1 MRKFAKVC
9 ICGMAAAVLL
19 TGCSKK
25 NSTEPTSAAN
35 TETTTAA
42 GETTEAGTAAEPE
55 TIEGLTMGADEDNV
69 VLGEYK
75 GIEVEAVPVEEVT
88 DEEVEQRVQYVLTSN
103 PITEVPAD
111 HVAQNGDTVNI
122 DYVGKKDGVAFEGG
136 TAEGQDLKLGSG
148 SFIPGFEEGLVGAK
162 AGDKKDLNLTFPENY
177 PQADLAGAAV
187 VFEVTV
193 NSFTSIVPELNDE
206 FVVAHSETSKNV
218 DAYKE
223 ELREQIGKEKEAAAL
238 LKKKQAVFMEV
249 VNNSEV
255 SVTDKTVEE
264 EYNRQLLSYTNQA
277 QAYGMD
283 IETMAS
289 IYGMDLPTFQNQLR
303 QMAAQMVRQDLIV
316 DAIADK
322 EGIALTDE
330 EQEDMA
336 KEMGYGSVAAMEEMY
351 GEVATDSFLKTEKV
365 AAFLADNAV
374 EK

>member
-25 NSTEPTSAAN
+25 NSVEPTSAA
-35 TETTTAA
+35 E
-42 GETTEAGTAAEPE
+42 TEATSFSSNLMEP
-55 TIEGLTMGADEDNV
+55 IEGVTLGADEDKV

-75 GIEVEAVPVEEVT
+75 GLEVEAVPVEEVK
-88 DEEVEQRVQYVLTSN
+88 DEEVEQRVQYVLASN

-122 DYVGKKDGVAFEGG
+122 DFVGKKDGVAFEGG
-136 TAEGQDLKLGSG
+136 TAEGQDLQLGSG
-148 SFIPGFEEGLVGAK
+148 SFIPGFEEGLVGVK

-206 FVVAHSETSKNV
+206 FVAAHSETSKNV
-218 DAYKE
+218 DAFRE

-238 LKKKQAVFMEV
+238 LMKKNALFTEV
-249 VNNSEV
+249 INNSEV
-255 SVTDKTVEE
+255 SVTDKTLEE
-264 EYNRQLLSYTNQA
+264 EYNRQLLISTNRA
-277 QAYGMD
+277 QALGMDLETMLSLYGMD
-283 IETMAS
+283 MS
-289 IYGMDLPTFQNQLR
+289 TFQNQLR
-303 QMAAQMVRQDLIV
+303 QAAAQMARENLII
-316 DAIADK
+316 DAIADQ
-322 EGIALTDE
+322 EGIVLNDTERE
-330 EQEDMA
+330 EIA
-336 KEMGYGSVAAMEEMY
+336 KDIGYGSVDAMESAF
-351 GEVATDSFLKTEKV
+351 GEVTTNSFLMAEKV
-365 AAFLADNAV
+365 VAFLADNAV